1 MSDKSGAVQVFL
13 FLFSNLFSLLY
24 ITSCRPLDSQG
35 ANRLEILNQGSNVIL
50 TVNLLVFLD
59 SSLLPQ
65 MKIFC
70 GWIFIGIFSLNITI
84 NLIYLIYETVHSVI
98 LIVKKCRRY
107 ILYLIKKKKNYK
119 KI

>member
-65 MKIFC
+65 TKIFC